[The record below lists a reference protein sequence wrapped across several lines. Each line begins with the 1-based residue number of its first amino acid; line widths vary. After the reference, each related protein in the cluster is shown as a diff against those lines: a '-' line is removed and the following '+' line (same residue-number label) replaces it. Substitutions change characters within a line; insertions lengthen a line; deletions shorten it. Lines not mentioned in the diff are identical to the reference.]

1 MDELENGRLP
11 GRPAIG
17 GAVHVRLGDV
27 LARVDE
33 WAERNEVT
41 RAEAVRRLVE
51 LGLLVNEAGVSAG
64 QRWALLDA
72 DGEERR

>member
-17 GAVHVRLGDV
+17 GAVHVRLGDA
-27 LARVDE
+27 LPRVDE
-33 WAERNEVT
+33 WARRNEVT

-51 LGLLVNEAGVSAG
+51 LGLLVNEARISASRNDKEG
-64 QRWALLDA
+64 TSS
-72 DGEERR
+72 